1 MIVVSDATPLIAL
14 TKIGQLPLLYE
25 LLGPVMVPQAV
36 YIEVVEQGAGRSGVT
51 EIVRGSWIQVQ
62 IVTDATKVAYLLAEL
77 DRGEAEALVLAQ
89 ELKVDLFYPLMN

>member
-25 LLGPVMVPQAV
+25 LLGPVIVPQAV

-51 EIVRGSWIQVQ
+51 EIASASWIQVQ
-62 IVTDATKVAYLLAEL
+62 AITDTTKVAYLLADL
-77 DRGEAEALVLAQ
+77 DIGEAEALVLA
-89 ELKVDLFYPLMN
+89 